1 MPTLR
6 DALYLSGDLFLP
18 KSVRTALEY
27 YHIGDS
33 KSLVYVTNWSFMH
46 LLSGLIVGWMLT
58 TYYKNYDY
66 YWTGLLVHT
75 FWEVWQ
81 IVVKNT
87 PIWKL
92 RGVIDI
98 GTDTAFFMIGMGLFS
113 WVFTGK
119 DGKYS
124 I

>member
-1 MPTLR
+1 MPTLK

-18 KSVRTALEY
+18 KSVRTTLEH
-27 YHIGDS
+27 YHVGND

-46 LLSGLIVGWMLT
+46 LLAGLIVGWILK
-58 TYYKNYDY
+58 TYYEEYDY
-66 YWTGLLVHT
+66 YWTGLAVHT

-81 IVVKNT
+81 ILVKNT

-98 GTDTAFFMIGMGLFS
+98 GTDTLFFVAGMGIFS
-113 WVFTGK
+113 RVFTGK